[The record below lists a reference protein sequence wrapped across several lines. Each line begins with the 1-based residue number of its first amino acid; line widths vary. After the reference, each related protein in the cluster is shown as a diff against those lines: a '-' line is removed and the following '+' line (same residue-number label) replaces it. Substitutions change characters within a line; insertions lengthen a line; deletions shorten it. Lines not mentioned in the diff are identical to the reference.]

1 MQEPM
6 KKPRTEIIRLTFT
19 GPAENR
25 EKALI
30 ALKRL
35 GYSPDSG
42 SIPWREAFPDND
54 RTREPGEC
62 LAGARHREGI
72 TQKELARV
80 TGISQR
86 HISEMETG
94 KRVISRKT
102 AEKFAK
108 ALNADCR
115 VFL

>member
-1 MQEPM
+1 MQEPT
-6 KKPRTEIIRLTFT
+6 KKPRTEIIRITFT

-25 EKALI
+25 EKALN
-30 ALKRL
+30 ALKKL
-35 GYSPDSG
+35 GYTDTSG
-42 SIPWREAFPDND
+42 SVPWREAFPGHDG
-54 RTREPGEC
+54 TREPGEC
-62 LAGARHREGI
+62 LAGARHREGL
-72 TQKELARV
+72 TQRELARI
-80 TGISQR
+80 TGIPQR
-86 HISEMETG
+86 HISEMENS